1 MSETLPRTQGTAGGP
16 RHDLASKT
24 RRKEASH
31 GAAWGV
37 TVGQMVLRNVRRTIR
52 SPELIM
58 YAVIQPVLFVLM
70 FVYVLGG
77 AMGVTDYKQFLLP
90 GIAVQMVLFG
100 AVAGTAVGMATD
112 SKVGLMDR
120 FRSMPIGRSPIIIG
134 RTVAELVR
142 ALFAIV
148 AMVVISLI
156 VGFRFHGT
164 FLDALIALAV
174 LLAFAFSMSW
184 LAAFIGLMSPGPEAA
199 QGLGTIWLYPFSF
212 ISSAFVPTDTMPDW
226 LRWFADYSPM
236 TTTVNA
242 TRALVNGVDPGSSI
256 WVTLIWCSG
265 ALAVSVPLA
274 IRAFGSEK

>member
-1 MSETLPRTQGTAGGP
+1 
-16 RHDLASKT
+16 
-24 RRKEASH
+24 
-31 GAAWGV
+31 
-37 TVGQMVLRNVRRTIR
+37 
-52 SPELIM
+52 
-58 YAVIQPVLFVLM
+58 
-70 FVYVLGG
+70 
-77 AMGVTDYKQFLLP
+77 
-90 GIAVQMVLFG
+90 
-100 AVAGTAVGMATD
+100 
-112 SKVGLMDR
+112 LMDR

-184 LAAFIGLMSPGPEAA
+184 LAAFIGLMAPGPEAA